1 MCQLLIKH
9 MKQLAS
15 KLCSK
20 SLQLCYFRFF
30 LWWVQAN
37 AQCISQGGHEDHSQ
51 KAFPNKTFVVG
62 WEKLSAE
69 SFFSEV
75 SYFTTPSLTR
85 DDGFCIRQL
94 FTTPFGVQQSWIL
107 SATPS
112 SSLEYT
118 TNSSGTSGGSK
129 PLLWFPWLTLYI
141 SQHQLSTITHC
152 FQACQGFQSCRLQHT
167 YALAAG

>member
-69 SFFSEV
+69 SFF
-75 SYFTTPSLTR
+75 F
-85 DDGFCIRQL
+85 QK
-94 FTTPFGVQQSWIL
+94 
-107 SATPS
+107 SATSQPHLS
-112 SSLEYT
+112 QEMMDFAYGSYSPLHLVCSKAEFSLPPQAAALSTPRTALVHQEEA
-118 TNSSGTSGGSK
+118 NHS
-129 PLLWFPWLTLYI
+129 WLTLYI